1 MKIVLVLIL
10 ALLSVILL
18 SDWHPLEIGKVSF
31 FIEGYRISVDFGFI
45 CFLVLIIFIFFHLS
59 LMVLNLLVNFFYFR
73 VIRLKQKASYNL
85 ASAMIHRGLGDL
97 KKAEKLF
104 LKKAKHGELPEAHFI
119 AAAEIAHQRKDLAS
133 RDFYLEKASGF
144 SGSKNLPIAIVKKF
158 EWMIE
163 EEKFDSAIKVLEG
176 LGSQLKKNNKMIAL
190 QKLLF
195 EKTGNYQKIL
205 DMLSDLRR
213 LPEYDNNYLKQLEL
227 SCAINILNEEQFF
240 DETKSRKKWLSFS
253 KDIRQRPPL
262 IAVYTS
268 LLLRSG
274 FNTEAEKILKRRL
287 DESLNNQLL
296 EIYGSIKSEK
306 PKRMLRAIQYWRT
319 KYGESSE
326 LEMAAA
332 QQCINATMWG
342 QAKNHL
348 MKIIDDTPTPVALKL
363 MADIEEQLGNH
374 GLSLVRR
381 RQGLEL
387 AAKEK

>member
-1 MKIVLVLIL
+1 
-10 ALLSVILL
+10 
-18 SDWHPLEIGKVSF
+18 
-31 FIEGYRISVDFGFI
+31 
-45 CFLVLIIFIFFHLS
+45 
-59 LMVLNLLVNFFYFR
+59 
-73 VIRLKQKASYNL
+73 
-85 ASAMIHRGLGDL
+85 
-97 KKAEKLF
+97 
-104 LKKAKHGELPEAHFI
+104 
-119 AAAEIAHQRKDLAS
+119 
-133 RDFYLEKASGF
+133 
-144 SGSKNLPIAIVKKF
+144 
-158 EWMIE
+158 MIE

-332 QQCINATMWG
+332 QQCINATMC
-342 QAKNHL
+342 KR
-348 MKIIDDTPTPVALKL
+348 KII
-363 MADIEEQLGNH
+363 
-374 GLSLVRR
+374 
-381 RQGLEL
+381 
-387 AAKEK
+387 